1 VKIIKP
7 KCVKKSKIAQSFF
20 TLASCLLPL
29 ASCLPK
35 TTIFNANLLSL
46 IAGMSMLFF
55 TGFTNIC
62 LGYWLLTKSTNNTTK
77 NIG

>member
-20 TLASCLLPL
+20 TL

-62 LGYWLLTKSTNNTTK
+62 LGYWLLTKSTNNTTE

>member
-1 VKIIKP
+1 MI
-7 KCVKKSKIAQSFF
+7 
-20 TLASCLLPL
+20 T
-29 ASCLPK
+29 
-35 TTIFNANLLSL
+35 SL

-62 LGYWLLTKSTNNTTK
+62 MGYWLLTKFTNNTTK

>member
-1 VKIIKP
+1 MI
-7 KCVKKSKIAQSFF
+7 
-20 TLASCLLPL
+20 T
-29 ASCLPK
+29 
-35 TTIFNANLLSL
+35 SL

-62 LGYWLLTKSTNNTTK
+62 MGYWLLTKSTNNTTK